1 MAYGPYG
8 YGGYQNPYMNN
19 NYYQQQPVVQ
29 QPVQQQNFIPLTF
42 TNGLIGAKA
51 YIMMQPNSVVY
62 LQDSESDKLFIKKS
76 DAQGRCTLET
86 YRLVREQ
93 TDENGNVVPTQTM
106 FATKDDLKAL
116 QDTLIESINKLSS
129 VVKTAENKEI

>member
-1 MAYGPYG
+1 MAYGPYNYG
-8 YGGYQNPYMNN
+8 YSNPYMTQP
-19 NYYQQQPVVQ
+19 NYYQQPTMQQ
-29 QPVQQQNFIPLTF
+29 QPVAQQNFIPLTF

-51 YIMMQPNSVVY
+51 YIMMQPNSIVY

-93 TDENGNVVPTQTM
+93 TDENGNIVPSQTI

-116 QDTLIESINKLSS
+116 QDTLIETIGKLSP
-129 VVKTAENKEI
+129 VAKND

>member
-1 MAYGPYG
+1 MAYGPYNYG
-8 YGGYQNPYMNN
+8 YSNPYMTQP
-19 NYYQQQPVVQ
+19 NYYQQPTMQQ
-29 QPVQQQNFIPLTF
+29 QPVAQQNFIPLTF

-51 YIMMQPNSVVY
+51 YIMMQPNSIVY

-93 TDENGNVVPTQTM
+93 TDENGNVVPSQTIY
-106 FATKDDLKAL
+106 ATKDDLKAL
-116 QDTLIESINKLSS
+116 QDTLIESISKLSPAA
-129 VVKTAENKEI
+129 KID

>member
-1 MAYGPYG
+1 MSYGPYNYG
-8 YGGYQNPYMNN
+8 YSNPYMTQP
-19 NYYQQQPVVQ
+19 NYYQQPTMQ
-29 QPVQQQNFIPLTF
+29 QPVAQQNFIPLTF

-51 YIMMQPNSVVY
+51 YIMMQPNSIVY

-93 TDENGNVVPTQTM
+93 TDENGNVVPSQTI

-116 QDTLIESINKLSS
+116 QDALIETISKLSP
-129 VVKTAENKEI
+129 VVKND

>member
-1 MAYGPYG
+1 MAYGPYNYG
-8 YGGYQNPYMNN
+8 YSNPYMTQP
-19 NYYQQQPVVQ
+19 NYYQQPTMQQ
-29 QPVQQQNFIPLTF
+29 QPVAQQNFIPLTF

-51 YIMMQPNSVVY
+51 YIMMQPNSIVY